1 MFTQRMGKVQHF
13 YSFKND
19 QMLSNCNI
27 VCEDHTLF
35 CFHGAGLFFLKEVLN
50 RAGIPTQLFMCIWS
64 LNLIKTTFNSP
75 EPDKDYCRSSG
86 PNKLH
91 RVRQYYGLG
100 LLSWSWC
107 SRVHQSGVLD
117 AGPLCCS
124 CAAQLSCCN
133 AILQLD
139 WLICTALDAD
149 LRDCHGLCYS

>member
-1 MFTQRMGKVQHF
+1 MTGFVPTIVQVKPVLHFLKLLWERVLLAFSFDVLSLPQNGESSASVF
-13 YSFKND
+13 YSFLKKSD
-19 QMLSNCNI
+19 ASKLQHCMR
-27 VCEDHTLF
+27 DHSLF

-100 LLSWSWC
+100 LLS
-107 SRVHQSGVLD
+107 
-117 AGPLCCS
+117 
-124 CAAQLSCCN
+124 
-133 AILQLD
+133 
-139 WLICTALDAD
+139 
-149 LRDCHGLCYS
+149 